1 MYTVDAEIEIPKLF
15 CPNFLLIIQGPE
27 TNLCT
32 LWKQKYIYLF
42 YFVLGLFKWLIQVVY
57 IVEAKI
63 QTWRIFFLR
72 PGMTLLGLICVQCG
86 RKNIDMKIFF
96 SEAWNDPPWIDL
108 CTLWKQKYIFFVERI
123 LLTQTPVINFCKMWS

>member
-15 CPNFLLIIQGPE
+15 CQNFILIIQGPE

-63 QTWRIFFLR
+63 QSLRFFFLK
-72 PGMTLLGLICVQCG
+72 PGMTHLGLICVQFG
-86 RKNIDMKIFF
+86 RNNID
-96 SEAWNDPPWIDL
+96 
-108 CTLWKQKYIFFVERI
+108 TYIF
-123 LLTQTPVINFCKMWS
+123 LATSPW